1 MWGRG
6 GWGELEA
13 NDITA
18 GQRKRGER
26 QSLRRVGHLALG
38 ARARPAP
45 AGTPVL
51 PETMQRSP
59 LEKASV
65 FSQLFFR

>member
-6 GWGELEA
+6 GWGELEV

-26 QSLRRVGHLALG
+26 QAPRRRGSVAVGLA
-38 ARARPAP
+38 ARPSP
-45 AGTPVL
+45 AGTPT
-51 PETMQRSP
+51 PTGTMQRSP

-65 FSQLFFR
+65 ISKLFFR

>member
-1 MWGRG
+1 MWGKC

-26 QSLRRVGHLALG
+26 QAPRRVGPLALG

-45 AGTPVL
+45 PGTPVP

-59 LEKASV
+59 LEKASI
-65 FSQLFFR
+65 FSKLFFR